1 MSEINKAEFN
11 YIVKGLN
18 EAAEDQG
25 FGDIIG
31 GLEKDEVMMKL
42 DEMDELPKVLVLN
55 WLNDNGYFLLSASG
69 YHYQRN
75 GLTLSCTIREW
86 HDEY

>member
-31 GLEKDEVMMKL
+31 GLESDEVKMKL
-42 DEMDELPKVLVLN
+42 DDMD
-55 WLNDNGYFLLSASG
+55 
-69 YHYQRN
+69 
-75 GLTLSCTIREW
+75 
-86 HDEY
+86 